1 MGGLI
6 FNELKQ
12 IQMAQNIL
20 LKRSGVAGKTPTTSS
35 LSVGE
40 VAINTYDG
48 KVFLHKSGSAESIEQ
63 IVVTNSITTG
73 SITLTQTGSFGEIV
87 VTNDVNVAGGVYV
100 TGDIVGNGD
109 IDIAGAV
116 SASIVSASVF
126 IGSGAQLTGV
136 TASMRPDDFDFNSEP
151 YAGTVGYI
159 QGSGSLYKVATT
171 NDAIEF
177 RYNEQIQGTF
187 TTTNGFSGSLY
198 GIGDVLSFSGSVA
211 TRLANLEASASLLD
225 AGQF

>member
-1 MGGLI
+1 
-6 FNELKQ
+6 
-12 IQMAQNIL
+12 MAQNIL

-40 VAINTYDG
+40 IALNTYDG

-87 VTNDVNVAGGVYV
+87 VSNDVNVAGGVYV

-136 TASMRPDDFDFNSEP
+136 TASMRPDDFDFNSDP
-151 YAGTVGYI
+151 YTGTVGYI

-171 NDAIEF
+171 NTAVEF
-177 RYNEQIQGTF
+177 RYNEQLKGTF

-198 GIGDVLSFSGSVA
+198 GIGDVLAFSGSIA

>member
-1 MGGLI
+1 
-6 FNELKQ
+6 
-12 IQMAQNIL
+12 MAQNIL

-171 NDAIEF
+171 NDAVEF
-177 RYNEQIQGTF
+177 RYNEEVRGTF

>member
-1 MGGLI
+1 
-6 FNELKQ
+6 
-12 IQMAQNIL
+12 MAQNIL

-136 TASMRPDDFDFNSEP
+136 TASMRPDDFDFNSDP
-151 YAGTVGYI
+151 YTGTVGYI

-171 NDAIEF
+171 NDAVEF
-177 RYNEQIQGTF
+177 RYNEEVRGTF